1 MVIATNNL
9 LNLITILTT
18 AKSYEDIDKLRD
30 LVEQNI
36 SFD

>member
-18 AKSYEDIDKLRD
+18 AKSYEDIDELLD